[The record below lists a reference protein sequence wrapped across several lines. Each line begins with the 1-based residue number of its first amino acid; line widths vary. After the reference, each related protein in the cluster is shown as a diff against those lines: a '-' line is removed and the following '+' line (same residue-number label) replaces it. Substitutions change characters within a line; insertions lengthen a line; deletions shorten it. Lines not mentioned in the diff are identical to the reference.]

1 LLIIQITISVKYQI
15 LLFIHNNKNMKYY
28 RLSYNSLNEKIT
40 GTQFQC
46 ITGSVGDMQNDNL
59 PFEGKIEN
67 DFELPIP
74 ILEDKANLTPYLNV
88 MFISSWF
95 LVLENNFITF
105 LKQFNFDEIQTWSI
119 IIKQKNKIN
128 DNYSLFYIPKAYQ
141 SEVINFKE
149 SVFYSCDFFNHIDN
163 IKKEEINDYENYLKI
178 REKVDNENRI
188 LKYNTLVL
196 NLNNFDKDF
205 FRLINCPFGGNFV
218 SERLKNEIQKNGFE
232 SMMFEEIESIDN
244 KVKVIY

>member
-1 LLIIQITISVKYQI
+1 
-15 LLFIHNNKNMKYY
+15 MKYY
-28 RLSYNSLNEKIT
+28 RLSYNSLNENVT

-46 ITGSVGDMQNDNL
+46 ITGSVGDMQNNNL

-74 ILEDKANLTPYLNV
+74 ILESKAKLTSYLNV

-119 IIKQKNKIN
+119 MLKQKNKIY
-128 DNYSLFYIPKAYQ
+128 DNYSLFYIPKTYQ
-141 SEVINFKE
+141 SEVINYKE
-149 SVFYSCDFFNHIDN
+149 SDFYSCDFFNHIDN
-163 IKKEEINDYENYLKI
+163 IKQEEINDYEDYLKI

-196 NLNNFDKDF
+196 NLYNFDKDF

-218 SERLKNEIQKNGFE
+218 SEKLKNAIEEKGFTGME
-232 SMMFEEIESIDN
+232 FTELSELD
-244 KVKVIY
+244 KVEVIY